1 MLPPLW
7 LRALMVGWNSYMY
20 TSPSGDSCGAASANA
35 RSSVVEWYRGRAD
48 RAAIHR
54 KKTPSRRNPN
64 LEGKIKTPA
73 WRCVGRE
80 IVQEPQVGRSIDVL
94 VIH

>member
-1 MLPPLW
+1 MEEKPLPEIVRRRPPRVLPPLW

-54 KKTPSRRNPN
+54 KEDS
-64 LEGKIKTPA
+64 
-73 WRCVGRE
+73 
-80 IVQEPQVGRSIDVL
+80 Q
-94 VIH
+94 